1 MKLHLRCIAPLETC
15 GSFELHNRRVQRAV
29 LVVRR
34 AEVAQ
39 PDVGLI
45 PQPLLEGSGQARL
58 ANARLA
64 REQDHL
70 PRT

>member
-1 MKLHLRCIAPLETC
+1 M
-15 GSFELHNRRVQRAV
+15 QRAV

-34 AEVAQ
+34 AGVAQ
-39 PDVGLI
+39 ADVALI
-45 PQPLLEGSGQARL
+45 PQPLQEGSGQARL